1 MENLLTTSERKPR
14 PGRPTQ
20 SQAADKRRRILEAAR
35 DLFLL
40 QGYADVSIRSIAERA
55 EVSTRTVFNL
65 FEDKATLFA
74 ICLESI
80 SGGMMEPALVEGET
94 PERTLELFAVK
105 MLAAIS
111 EPMGLRFARLVMR
124 DGSEIPEL
132 AAAGLESQ
140 HRQFVRPLAE
150 YLEKLGHEDGE
161 SLAKI
166 FIAMI
171 IAEWNRS
178 VTFCLP
184 LPGADEHVFHAR
196 RIAKI
201 FTAGIAMQ

>member
-1 MENLLTTSERKPR
+1 LTTSERKPR

-20 SQAADKRRRILEAAR
+20 SQAAHKRRRILDAAH
-35 DLFLL
+35 DLFLV
-40 QGYADVSIRSIAERA
+40 QGYTDVSIRSIADRA

-65 FEDKATLFA
+65 FEDKATLFGT
-74 ICLESI
+74 CLEAI
-80 SGGMMEPALVEGET
+80 SDGITEPVVIEGET
-94 PERTLELFAVK
+94 AERTLDMFAVK

-111 EPMGLRFARLVMR
+111 EPTGLRFARLVMR

-150 YLEKLGHEDGE
+150 YLAKLGHGDGE
-161 SLAKI
+161 KLAKI
-166 FIAMI
+166 FIAMV

-184 LPGADEHVFHAR
+184 LPDANEHETHAR
-196 RIAKI
+196 TVAKI
-201 FTAGIAMQ
+201 FWNGIAMR

>member
-40 QGYADVSIRSIAERA
+40 QGYADVSIRSVAEKA

-74 ICLESI
+74 ICLETI
-80 SGGMMEPALVEGET
+80 SGGMAEPALVEGDT

-105 MLAAIS
+105 MLNAIS
-111 EPMGLRFARLVMR
+111 EPVGLRFARLVMR

-140 HRQFVRPLAE
+140 HRQFVRPLADYFE
-150 YLEKLGHEDGE
+150 RLGHEDGE
-161 SLAKI
+161 KLARI
-166 FIAMI
+166 YIAMI

-184 LPGADEHVFHAR
+184 LPGVEDHASHAR
-196 RIAKI
+196 MIAKL
-201 FTAGIAMQ
+201 FASGISVK

>member
-40 QGYADVSIRSIAERA
+40 QGYADVSIRSVAEKA

-65 FEDKATLFA
+65 FEDKATLFG

-80 SGGMMEPALVEGET
+80 SGGMTEPALVEGET
-94 PERTLELFAVK
+94 TERTLELFAVK
-105 MLAAIS
+105 MLTAIS
-111 EPMGLRFARLVMR
+111 EPTGLRFARLVMR

-132 AAAGLESQ
+132 AAAGLENQ

-161 SLAKI
+161 ALAKI

-184 LPGADEHVFHAR
+184 LPGADDHALHAR
-196 RIAKI
+196 TVAKI
-201 FTAGIAMQ
+201 FTAGISKM

>member
-40 QGYADVSIRSIAERA
+40 QGYADVSIRSVAEKA

-65 FEDKATLFA
+65 FEDKATLFG

-80 SGGMMEPALVEGET
+80 SGGMAEPALVEGET

-105 MLAAIS
+105 MLSAIS

-150 YLEKLGHEDGE
+150 YLERLGHENGE
-161 SLAKI
+161 TLAKI
-166 FIAMI
+166 YIAMI

-184 LPGADEHVFHAR
+184 LPGVDEHLLHAR
-196 RIAKI
+196 MVAKI